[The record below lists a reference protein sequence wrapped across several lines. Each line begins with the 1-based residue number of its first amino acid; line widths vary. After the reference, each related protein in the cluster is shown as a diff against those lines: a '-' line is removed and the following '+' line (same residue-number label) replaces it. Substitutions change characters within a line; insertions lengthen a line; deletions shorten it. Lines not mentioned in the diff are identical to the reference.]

1 MAVSE
6 IWSGR
11 FADRDNVEV
20 TLHAM
25 VCFTAGNFPR
35 FNSEHQRVSFEK
47 RTMPFFFTVPIKNPD
62 RSPTNRTNLRVSTDS
77 RCPDSLGQGRLVGV
91 PHVNRSHQICYVWIL
106 HHRDGRDGFTMTRS
120 LVPCPTCW
128 SLLVFGAFEIPR
140 AVPAANGADDAEIE
154 DA

>member
-62 RSPTNRTNLRVSTDS
+62 RSPTNRTIIACQL
-77 RCPDSLGQGRLVGV
+77 
-91 PHVNRSHQICYVWIL
+91 I
-106 HHRDGRDGFTMTRS
+106 
-120 LVPCPTCW
+120 
-128 SLLVFGAFEIPR
+128 
-140 AVPAANGADDAEIE
+140 ADVLIR
-154 DA
+154 